1 MFTKKITEW
10 SVNSDNSEQIIEE
23 FFLKNKF
30 LDSKFEKNHFNGFLI
45 DYEFL
50 LLKKNYNKYL
60 KIDSKKNLESE
71 SNFKNENIKSQRKN
85 DGMIRSTIFT
95 LNSSSLSNISTHS
108 KLKSEEDL
116 DRSCAGVWIKEED
129 RNPLV
134 FDYIIEYASKYSLY
148 LHYC

>member
-10 SVNSDNSEQIIEE
+10 SVNSDNSEQMIED

-50 LLKKNYNKYL
+50 LLKKNYNKNL
-60 KIDSKKNLESE
+60 KIDSRKNSE
-71 SNFKNENIKSQRKN
+71 STLINENMKSPRKM

-95 LNSSSLSNISTHS
+95 LNCSSLSNISTHS

-116 DRSCAGVWIKEED
+116 DRVCAG
-129 RNPLV
+129 
-134 FDYIIEYASKYSLY
+134 FF
-148 LHYC
+148 